1 MPNREMEGLYGEF
14 HYHPVLQVEESHKQG
29 REVYEDVLYL
39 KIQIKGQKNQ
49 IRSRKATEQD
59 KQDFPA
65 AWTAFKNSEQEAVS
79 GTPLSAIP
87 GVGPSLAMEI
97 KQLGITS
104 VEDLASLSDSATDK
118 FRGAIMFRER
128 AKAYLAAL
136 KVAPEERPVN
146 KTPEEPPVDVEMLS
160 NDPSIMQKKRGR
172 PPKDRTLQ

>member
-14 HYHPVLQVEESHKQG
+14 HYHPVLQPEESHKQG
-29 REVYEDVLYL
+29 REVYKDVLYL

-59 KQDFPA
+59 KLDFPA
-65 AWTAFKNSEQEAVS
+65 AWLAFTKDEEEAIS

-97 KQLGITS
+97 RQLGITS
-104 VEDLASLSDSATDK
+104 VEDLASLSDYAMDK
-118 FRGAIMFRER
+118 FRGAVMFRER

-136 KVAPEERPVN
+136 RVAPEERPAN
-146 KTPEEPPVDVEMLS
+146 KTTEEPPVDVEMLAR
-160 NDPSIMQKKRGR
+160 DPSVMQKKRGR